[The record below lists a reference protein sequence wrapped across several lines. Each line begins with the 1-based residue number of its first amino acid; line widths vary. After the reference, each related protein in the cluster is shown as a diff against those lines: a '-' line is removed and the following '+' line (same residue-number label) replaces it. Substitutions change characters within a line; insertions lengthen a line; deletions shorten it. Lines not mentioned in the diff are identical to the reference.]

1 VVSLDRLRA
10 KPRKPKLRSNNGTA
24 QTE

>member
-10 KPRKPKLRSNNGTA
+10 KPGKPKLRSNNGTA